1 MAEPYPGILPLIR
14 NAFSQQLLS
23 QEAIKIMIAS
33 LSQSTL
39 KQYDSAYKKLWT
51 FCQIN
56 NIEDCFSISNPV
68 ALNFL
73 TDQFNSG
80 SSYSTINTIRSA
92 LSLLLGKRFSSDI
105 NVSRL
110 LKGVFK
116 TRPCFS
122 KYQHTWDT
130 NVVLDFVS
138 KWYPNENLPLSTITK
153 KLVVLLALSTA
164 QRVQT
169 LSVIRLSNIKVT
181 NTGIEIVID
190 DLIKTS
196 AAGRPQ
202 PHLEIPFFN
211 NNRQICPA
219 HTLISYL
226 EKTKLLRQS
235 ANTERLI
242 LTTKKPNHNATTSTI
257 SRWIKQTLYE
267 SGVDTNIYSAHSVRH
282 AATSAADRRGVP
294 IDIIRKTAG
303 WTGNSLVFGKFYNRP
318 IGTNNDYV
326 FSHAIIDHND
336 QVCGSNK

>member
-1 MAEPYPGILPLIR
+1 MPLIR
-14 NAFSQQLLS
+14 EGFSRQFLT
-23 QEAIKIMIAS
+23 EETIKIMIAS
-33 LSQSTL
+33 LSPGTL
-39 KQYDSAYKKLWT
+39 KQYDTAYKKLWT
-51 FCQIN
+51 FCQTK
-56 NIEDCFSISNPV
+56 NIVDCLSISNPI

-80 SSYSTINTIRSA
+80 SSYSMINTFRSA
-92 LSLLLGKRFSSDI
+92 LSLLLGKRFSSDV

-116 TRPCFS
+116 IRPCFP
-122 KYQHTWDT
+122 KYQCTWDP
-130 NVVLDFVS
+130 NVVLDFIC

-169 LSVIRLSNIKVT
+169 LSIIRLSNIKIT

-196 AAGRPQ
+196 AAGRSQ
-202 PHLEIPFFN
+202 PHLIIPFFN
-211 NNRQICPA
+211 NKLQICPA
-219 HTLISYL
+219 HTLISYI
-226 EKTKLLRQS
+226 EKTKLYRD
-235 ANTERLI
+235 NTKTERLI
-242 LTTKKPNHNATTSTI
+242 LTTKKPYHNATTSTI

-267 SGVDTNIYSAHSVRH
+267 SGVDTSIYTAHSARH

-294 IDIIRKTAG
+294 IDIIRKAAG
-303 WTGNSLVFGKFYNRP
+303 WSGNSLVFSKFYNRP

-326 FSHAIIDHND
+326 FPSAIFDYSD
-336 QVCGSNK
+336 QVCNSDTVNCQSQLT